1 MPPGNKGIFVTLEG
15 VEGTGKSTLTAR
27 LLAELI
33 VLGIPAVATRE
44 PGGSSIGG
52 TVRSILLRSDSDIP
66 PLTDR
71 AEALLFAADRAQ
83 HVAEFI
89 QPSLD
94 AGNIVLCDRFIDS
107 SVAYQGVGRSLGA
120 KTVRDISLWATNGC
134 LPDLTFLVDLDPA
147 VGISR
152 KAVEEVNRMENEPLE
167 FHNKIRKAFLKFAEE
182 KDTETVWYVVDGTQS
197 LETVYEAFRNT
208 VILTWLLKNIHET
221 KYLSTIEK
229 ALDALAIA
237 YDPEESLYTLE
248 ANLQTLLDAY
258 ER

>member
-1 MPPGNKGIFVTLEG
+1 MPTSNRGIFVTLEG

-27 LLAELI
+27 LLSDLI

-52 TVRSILLRSDSDIP
+52 TVRSLLLRSDSDNA
-66 PLTDR
+66 PLTER

-83 HVAEFI
+83 HVTEFI
-89 QPSLD
+89 QPSLA
-94 AGNIVLCDRFIDS
+94 AGNIVLCDRFLDS
-107 SVAYQGVGRSLGA
+107 SVAYQGVGRGLGA

-134 LPDLTFLVDLDPA
+134 LPDITFLVDLDPA

-152 KAVEEVNRMENEPLE
+152 KAVEEVNRMEKESLE

-182 KDTETVWYVVDGTQS
+182 SDTQTAWYVVDGTQS
-197 LETVYEAFRNT
+197 LDTVYEAFRNT
-208 VILTWLLKNIHET
+208 VLLTWLLKNIHEN
-221 KYLSTIEK
+221 KYLSTIQK
-229 ALDALAIA
+229 ALDLLSIG
-237 YDPEESLYTLE
+237 YDPEESLYALE
-248 ANLQTLLDAY
+248 ANLQNLLDGY